1 MHVLCLP
8 LFTPPSGL
16 HPLCWHSERITSKCC
31 GFGLSSVEK
40 LCIPFMALPPQA
52 DTGRQ
57 ASHTGKALRDW
68 PTRQGALRYD
78 VADVDEMPRQA
89 AHHFVG
95 RLQHYAIPH
104 AGMWSM
110 VPYGTAWHVHV
121 CEAFDGLKSE
131 YFRRELTTKLA
142 STVLHSLSSAVSPTT
157 LFLRTK
163 VRLLQ
168 MAAACLR
175 RGGHQTAS
183 FCKEVNC
190 PSITGIKP
198 CRSGCTSR

>member
-1 MHVLCLP
+1 
-8 LFTPPSGL
+8 
-16 HPLCWHSERITSKCC
+16 
-31 GFGLSSVEK
+31 
-40 LCIPFMALPPQA
+40 MALLPRA
-52 DTGRQ
+52 DTNSRR

-78 VADVDEMPRQA
+78 LADVDE
-89 AHHFVG
+89 
-95 RLQHYAIPH
+95 RLLTILLDVSSITQYLH

-142 STVLHSLSSAVSPTT
+142 STALHSLSSAVSPTT